1 MIVQRTPW
9 GHSMPLDIVLIVLVS
24 SVLHPA
30 WNLILKKNPD
40 PQLGFLALMSM
51 LVVCAFVHGLIEGV
65 DFAAVFTVLPF
76 IALSAGGLLL
86 YGLCLTETL
95 KRGDLSTYYPIIRS
109 SPVFIVAFSVLFLG
123 KSYPLVVLAGIAL
136 AVAGGFLL
144 QFRRG
149 THFFENPGAL
159 GFALL
164 AMAGTGI
171 YSLADAR
178 LMQTITP
185 QAQITVV
192 DGLLVPIYGYIWW
205 RRRRS
210 EPEPLAG
217 IRSLSPVLFVLP
229 GVMAYASYY
238 LILIAYKAGADVAAV
253 TTLRQASIPI
263 SVALGGL
270 FLREGTMLRRFLAAG
285 LLALGLVVIALNG

>member
-1 MIVQRTPW
+1 
-9 GHSMPLDIVLIVLVS
+9 MPLEIVLMVLVS

-30 WNLILKKNPD
+30 WNVLIKKNPD
-40 PQLGFLALMSM
+40 PQLGFLALMAVLS
-51 LVVCAFVHGLIEGV
+51 VCALVHGLITGV
-65 DFAAVFTVLPF
+65 DFGAVFEVLPF

-86 YGLCLTETL
+86 YGVCLIATL
-95 KRGDLSTYYPIIRS
+95 KRGDLSAYYPIIRS

-123 KSYPLVVLAGIAL
+123 KTYPLIVLSGIAL
-136 AVAGGFLL
+136 AVVGAFLL
-144 QFRRG
+144 QYKRG

-164 AMAGTGI
+164 SMAGTGI

-178 LMQTITP
+178 LMQTIAP
-185 QAQITVV
+185 QAQIAVV
-192 DGLLVPIYGYIWW
+192 DSLLVPIYAFMWW

-217 IRSLSPVLFVLP
+217 FRSLSPAQFVLP

-238 LILIAYKAGADVAAV
+238 LILLAYQAGADVAAV

-263 SVALGGL
+263 SVALGGM
-270 FLREGTMLRRFLAAG
+270 FLSEGTMVQRFLAAI

>member
-1 MIVQRTPW
+1 M
-9 GHSMPLDIVLIVLVS
+9 
-24 SVLHPA
+24 
-30 WNLILKKNPD
+30 
-40 PQLGFLALMSM
+40 
-51 LVVCAFVHGLIEGV
+51 
-65 DFAAVFTVLPF
+65 LPF

-86 YGLCLTETL
+86 YGVCLLETL
-95 KRGDLSTYYPIIRS
+95 KRGDLSAYYPIVRS
-109 SPVFIVAFSVLFLG
+109 SPVFIVGFSVLFLG
-123 KSYPLVVLAGIAL
+123 KAYPLIVLAGIAM
-136 AVAGGFLL
+136 AVVGGFLL
-144 QFRRG
+144 QYKRG

-164 AMAGTGI
+164 SMSGTGI

-185 QAQITVV
+185 EVQIAIV
-192 DGLLVPIYGYIWW
+192 DSLLVPIYLLLWW
-205 RRRRS
+205 RRRRK

-217 IRSLSPVLFVLP
+217 IRSLHPAQFVLP

-238 LILIAYKAGADVAAV
+238 LILLAYQAGADVAAV

-270 FLREGTMLRRFLAAG
+270 FLREGTMARRFFAAV